1 MDVKNVPVHSYEVNI
16 FSNMISTQPDWY
28 SPRNDAGA
36 FTHVPSLRILDRAS
50 VLRDNLHT

>member
-28 SPRNDAGA
+28 SPQYDAGA
-36 FTHVPSLRILDRAS
+36 FAHVLSLRILDRAS
-50 VLRDNLHT
+50 VLHDNLHT